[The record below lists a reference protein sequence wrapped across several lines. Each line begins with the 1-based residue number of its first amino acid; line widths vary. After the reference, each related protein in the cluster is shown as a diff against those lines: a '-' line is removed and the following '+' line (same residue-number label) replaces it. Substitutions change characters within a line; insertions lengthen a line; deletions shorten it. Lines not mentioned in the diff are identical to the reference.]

1 MSFNY
6 QNPLVGSTVTGPD
19 SPTSLDRDY
28 GTNFSVYNIGGYK
41 EVPYLSDL
49 NYSFTGTGNI
59 FLSANTIPIKFF
71 KSSNVLTDKV
81 FLWNDGISS
90 GRRRVGMLVYVQEN
104 DTTYQY
110 QIDNYETLWD
120 SAENAGCLVYDG
132 ETFWEIRNKVGA
144 TPNVAGQAF
153 MDAWTGSTIEG
164 VNGVTREE
172 ARWRIFYG
180 TDVQITGGTYN
191 SGTTT
196 LDLFNSTGG
205 TVSITGVTTGGGGS
219 GSSTEYLSIN
229 AVPSSYGILA
239 WDNLQPFRDTYVTI
253 PKDFNGRTIT
263 SVTASYGDSASTTNA
278 VFELQ
283 MKNSNNSV
291 ASSVSWTHTGD
302 NRSYQEIFGSGLT
315 LASGNTLNL
324 FYSSTPPDGNAK
336 GYSATFEISN

>member
-1 MSFNY
+1 MAFIY
-6 QNPLVGSTVTGPD
+6 KNPISATQLTGANSVAADVTF
-19 SPTSLDRDY
+19 
-28 GTNFSVYNIGGYK
+28 GTNFSVLQVGGYQ
-41 EVPYLSDL
+41 EVFSLDDL
-49 NYSFTGTGNI
+49 IYSIPNGSTGPILFTG
-59 FLSANTIPIKFF
+59 NTIPVTLSIRTLPFLPDI
-71 KSSNVLTDKV
+71 LTLNSD
-81 FLWNDGISS
+81 NISS
-90 GRRRVGMLVYVQEN
+90 GRRRLGMQVHVQEN
-104 DTTYQY
+104 DTVYQY
-110 QIDNYETLWD
+110 TIPNYENLFN
-120 SAENAGCLVYDG
+120 SASGSTNSGAFGTTVSTSTAG
-132 ETFWEIRNKVGA
+132 
-144 TPNVAGQAF
+144 GQAF
-153 MDAWTGSTIEG
+153 INAWTGSTIEG
-164 VNGVTREE
+164 YNGVTREE

-253 PKDFNGRTIT
+253 PKNFNGRTIT

-315 LASGNTLNL
+315 LTSGNTLNL

>member
-1 MSFNY
+1 MAFPYKN
-6 QNPLVGSTVTGPD
+6 
-19 SPTSLDRDY
+19 PTSLSLLNAPEGVTQTSNV
-28 GTNFSVYNIGGYK
+28 GTNFSVSQVGGYQ
-41 EVPYLSDL
+41 EVYYLENLELIFSG
-49 NYSFTGTGNI
+49 TGTQT
-59 FLSANTIPIKFF
+59 LSANTIPIVI
-71 KSSNVLTDKV
+71 NVQPNSGFNFTQLTLNSD
-81 FLWNDGISS
+81 NISS
-90 GRRRVGMLVYVQEN
+90 GRRRLGMQVYVNET
-104 DTTYQY
+104 DTVYQY
-110 QIDNYETLWD
+110 HIPNYDDLWN
-120 SAENAGCLVYDG
+120 SVTGLTGNSGITQQ
-132 ETFWEIRNKVGA
+132 ETFTTINGRSQQGRNFI
-144 TPNVAGQAF
+144 N
-153 MDAWTGSTIEG
+153 MWTGSTIEG
-164 VNGVTREE
+164 YNGVTREE